1 MTDQP
6 TPRMRMTY
14 TEALDAASL
23 QLEQAANGG
32 WHAQDADHYA
42 NVGSALVAYAREIR
56 EDAAYRAQ
64 LDAEAT
70 AQSRAEFAQVID
82 DARRDYR
89 PGMPDNAV
97 PPCGALSPSMAT
109 LTPCGRPHRHEGL
122 HVAYMPGGST
132 HEWSEPTGTVVVGST
147 APRECNR
154 CGLPAVWREDLP
166 VPQWAHVDHDMSVEA
181 AGHSHSPSFD

>member
-42 NVGSALVAYAREIR
+42 NVGAALVAYAREIR

-70 AQSRAEFAQVID
+70 AQGRWEQAKFAKVID
-82 DARRDYR
+82 DARRAYR
-89 PGMPDNAV
+89 PGVPDNAV
-97 PPCGALSPSMAT
+97 PDNAAFVALTNPT
-109 LTPCGRPHRHEGL
+109 
-122 HVAYMPGGST
+122 GGST
-132 HEWSEPTGTVVVGST
+132 VPVVSGST
-147 APRECNR
+147 APRECNQ
-154 CGLPAVWREDLP
+154 CGLPAVWRDDLQL
-166 VPQWAHVDHDMSVEA
+166 PQWQHVDSGMATEA
-181 AGHSHSPSFD
+181 AGRSHSPSFD

>member
-56 EDAAYRAQ
+56 EDAAYRAH

-70 AQSRAEFAQVID
+70 AQGREFAQVIER
-82 DARRDYR
+82 ARRSYR
-89 PGMPDNAV
+89 PGVPDDVV
-97 PPCGALSPSMAT
+97 PAFVALTNPD
-109 LTPCGRPHRHEGL
+109 
-122 HVAYMPGGST
+122 GGST
-132 HEWSEPTGTVVVGST
+132 VPVVAGST
-147 APRECNR
+147 APRQCTK
-154 CGLPAVWREDLP
+154 CGLPAVWRDELA